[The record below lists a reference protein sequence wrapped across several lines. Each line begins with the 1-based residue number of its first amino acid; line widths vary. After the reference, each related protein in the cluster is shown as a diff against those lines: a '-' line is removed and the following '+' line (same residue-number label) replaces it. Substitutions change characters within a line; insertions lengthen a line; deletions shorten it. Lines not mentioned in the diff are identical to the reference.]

1 MVPNQLLLKLTQVSI
16 GICHNFSLFQEIS
29 FPEGV
34 RHFLGLMEQPP
45 TPLITLVAPCN
56 KPAGVIAAIS
66 PPNTT
71 HEPPKGPGGEGDMY
85 DEGIQVDRPL

>member
-45 TPLITLVAPCN
+45 TPLITLVITWS
-56 KPAGVIAAIS
+56 GIIHF
-66 PPNTT
+66 PPLQYECVAL
-71 HEPPKGPGGEGDMY
+71 HSVFEFGSF
-85 DEGIQVDRPL
+85 

>member
-16 GICHNFSLFQEIS
+16 GICHSFSLFQEIS

-45 TPLITLVAPCN
+45 TPLITLVT
-56 KPAGVIAAIS
+56 IS
-66 PPNTT
+66 FTSRRVV
-71 HEPPKGPGGEGDMY
+71 GLF
-85 DEGIQVDRPL
+85 GIHIIFG